1 MQGGSWKLYVNGEDN
16 MPQTPSTEWVCRVPV
31 TSVWTH
37 PNKVREVDA
46 YAIANTPDINKW
58 REAMNQQQ
66 TKDLT
71 VSNRLQTQLLYG
83 EPVVIDEIDGT
94 WAKIIAPWQPSHKDE
109 RGYPGWVPLA
119 HLKEIDSLSGR
130 SYARVAA
137 DKAQLWTPDRL
148 PLMSIPFNS
157 LLPVQDADETRVQVH
172 TPDGDAYIDTAHI
185 ELVPSPDQIP
195 LGSGQSIVNTAERF
209 LGLQY
214 FWGGMSSFGYDCS
227 GFSYHMLK
235 ASGLYISRDA
245 GDQSTEGVEID
256 RLDEAAWQI
265 GDLLFFAYEEG
276 LGKLH
281 HVGIY
286 YGQGMM
292 IHSPTS
298 GKAIE
303 IIRLEGTVY
312 DKELCAV
319 RRFTQEETT

>member
-1 MQGGSWKLYVNGEDN
+1 MTQPE
-16 MPQTPSTEWVCRVPV
+16 PTIWVCRVPV

-37 PNKVREVDA
+37 PDKVREVDA
-46 YAIANTPDINKW
+46 QGVADMPDINKW
-58 REAMNQQQ
+58 REAMNQQE

-71 VSNRLQTQLLYG
+71 ESNRLQTQLLYG
-83 EPVVIDEIDGT
+83 EPVLIEEIDGT

-119 HLKEIDSLSGR
+119 HLKELGSAADRG
-130 SYARVAA
+130 YARVTA
-137 DKAQLWTPDRL
+137 DKAQLWSPERRPVAQL
-148 PLMSIPFNS
+148 PFNS
-157 LLPVQDADETRVQVH
+157 LLPVKDADESRVHVH
-172 TPDGDAYIDTAHI
+172 TPDGDAYIEAKHVQ
-185 ELVPSPDQIP
+185 LVPSPEQIP
-195 LGSGQSIVNTAERF
+195 LGSGQAIADAAERF

-227 GFSYHMLK
+227 GFSHHMLK
-235 ASGLYISRDA
+235 ANGLYISRDA
-245 GDQSTEGVEID
+245 GDQSTEGMEID
-256 RLDEAAWQI
+256 RLDPGAWQA

-276 LGKLH
+276 QGQLH

-286 YGQGMM
+286 CGDGMM

>member
-1 MQGGSWKLYVNGEDN
+1 MAQPEPEK
-16 MPQTPSTEWVCRVPV
+16 WVCRVPV

-37 PNKVREVDA
+37 PDKVREVDA
-46 YAIANTPDINKW
+46 QGVADTPDINKW
-58 REAMNQQQ
+58 REAMNQKE

-71 VSNRLQTQLLYG
+71 ESNRLQTQLLYG
-83 EPVVIDEIDGT
+83 EPVLIEEIDGA

-119 HLKEIDSLSGR
+119 HLKEIDLVADR
-130 SYARVAA
+130 SYARVSA
-137 DKAQLWTPDRL
+137 DKAQLWTPDRRPVAQL
-148 PLMSIPFNS
+148 PFNS
-157 LLPVQDADETRVQVH
+157 LLPVKDADETRVHVH
-172 TPDGDAYIDTAHI
+172 TPDGDAYIEAKHVH
-185 ELVPSPDQIP
+185 LVPAPEQIP
-195 LGSGQSIVNTAERF
+195 LGSGRAIADAAERF

-227 GFSYHMLK
+227 GFSHHMLK
-235 ASGLYISRDA
+235 ANGLYISRDA
-245 GDQSTEGVEID
+245 GDQSTEGMEID
-256 RLDEAAWQI
+256 RLDPSAWKV

-276 LGKLH
+276 QGTLH

-286 YGQGMM
+286 YGEGMM

>member
-1 MQGGSWKLYVNGEDN
+1 MAQPE
-16 MPQTPSTEWVCRVPV
+16 PTTWVCRVPV

-37 PNKVREVDA
+37 PDKVREVDA
-46 YAIANTPDINKW
+46 QGVADQPDINKW
-58 REAMNQQQ
+58 REAMNRQE

-71 VSNRLQTQLLYG
+71 ESNRLQTQLLYG
-83 EPVVIDEIDGT
+83 EPVLIEETDGT
-94 WAKIIAPWQPSHKDE
+94 WAKIIAPWQPTHKDE

-119 HLKEIDSLSGR
+119 HLKEISSITDR
-130 SYARVAA
+130 SYARVTA
-137 DKAQLWTPDRL
+137 DKAQLWTRDHRPVAQL
-148 PLMSIPFNS
+148 PFNS
-157 LLPVQDADETRVQVH
+157 LLPVIDSGETHIHVH
-172 TPDGDAYIDTAHI
+172 TPDGDAYLKAHHVQ
-185 ELVPSPDQIP
+185 LVPAPDQIP
-195 LGSGQSIVNTAERF
+195 SGSAQAIVDEAERF

-227 GFSYHMLK
+227 GFSHHMLK
-235 ASGLYISRDA
+235 ANGLYISRDA
-245 GDQSTEGVEID
+245 GDQSKEGAEID
-256 RLDEAAWQI
+256 RLDSDAWEA

-276 LGKLH
+276 KGELH

-286 YGQGMM
+286 YGNGMM